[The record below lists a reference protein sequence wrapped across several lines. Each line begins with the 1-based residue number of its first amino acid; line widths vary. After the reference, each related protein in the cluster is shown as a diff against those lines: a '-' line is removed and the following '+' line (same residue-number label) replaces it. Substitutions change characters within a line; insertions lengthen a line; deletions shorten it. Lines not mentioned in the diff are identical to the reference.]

1 MSRRVLLAAGGAV
14 LLSST
19 AAAMTAE
26 YDARAHS
33 AGTQLRPAADGAAGR
48 TSARASPRSSTRAG
62 APSQPGEA
70 RPTTSRPARHPELT
84 RHAARPPRHEQP
96 RLPSGEP
103 MYTVEDG
110 PKVVALTIDDG
121 PSPVYTPQILRIL
134 RRYGITASFSM
145 IGQSAAAFPGVA
157 REVAAAGH
165 MIVNHTWNHYNL
177 GYMSAVAVQDE
188 ISQATDAIHAAT
200 GERPRMFRAPYG
212 VWPPAVFSCCA
223 QAGLTPL
230 AWSVDPRD
238 WSRPGA
244 RAIVRD
250 ILADTRT
257 GSIILEH
264 DGGGNRSETVTALK
278 IWLPR
283 LLDKG
288 YLFTT
293 PLASLCGHRPV
304 GPAVAATPDGNH
316 PESPRQVRHLSLPLP
331 GMRDRPGRE
340 QQDRRGL
347 PRRTRR
353 SPGVA
358 KTSTTARSA
367 KRSSGPAA
375 AAGPAAGSRAVRRPP
390 PWSGLTSACR
400 HIGDENGHEEADQGD
415 DHGNSKDLAKARA
428 LMLQGVMWRL
438 SQPWRNVRHDQPPD
452 ARCPV
457 LF

>member
-1 MSRRVLLAAGGAV
+1 MRGDGDRRGAGGLPVSRRVLLAAGGAV

-19 AAAMTAE
+19 AAAMTAD
-26 YDARAHS
+26 YDARAPG

-48 TSARASPRSSTRAG
+48 TSARASAPSRTRAS
-62 APSQPGEA
+62 APSRTRASAPSRLGEA
-70 RPTTSRPARHPELT
+70 SPVTSPPARHPELT

-96 RLPSGEP
+96 RPPYGEP
-103 MYTVEDG
+103 MSTLQDG

-134 RRYGITASFSM
+134 RQYGITASFSM
-145 IGQSAAAFPGVA
+145 IGRSAAAFPGVA

-177 GYMSAVAVQDE
+177 GNIPAVAVRDE

-212 VWPPAVFSCCA
+212 VWPPAVFSYCTR
-223 QAGLTPL
+223 AGLTPL

-244 RAIVRD
+244 SAIVRD
-250 ILADTRT
+250 IVAGTRT

-264 DGGGNRSETVTALK
+264 DGGGNRSQTVTALK

-293 PLASLCGHRPV
+293 PLA
-304 GPAVAATPDGNH
+304 
-316 PESPRQVRHLSLPLP
+316 
-331 GMRDRPGRE
+331 
-340 QQDRRGL
+340 
-347 PRRTRR
+347 
-353 SPGVA
+353 
-358 KTSTTARSA
+358 TTARPRPGTGKASVRWSA
-367 KRSSGPAA
+367 QSSGTRYRSSGIF
-375 AAGPAAGSRAVRRPP
+375 
-390 PWSGLTSACR
+390 T
-400 HIGDENGHEEADQGD
+400 
-415 DHGNSKDLAKARA
+415 
-428 LMLQGVMWRL
+428 
-438 SQPWRNVRHDQPPD
+438 
-452 ARCPV
+452 
-457 LF
+457 